1 LSGPFTYPIPGG
13 DVQIEFGVNR
23 WVLVETPDEQS
34 VQRQV
39 AHEPELA
46 GLLRELGL
54 TDEDARKAAAE
65 AWMERPVEADTTAA
79 RSSESLRRSAGG
91 TSWGVG
97 AVLLIFLAALVAVV
111 IVIVLSR

>member
-1 LSGPFTYPIPGG
+1 MSGPFTYPIPGG

-23 WVLVETPDEQS
+23 WVLVETPDGQS
-34 VQRQV
+34 VQRQL
-39 AHEPELA
+39 AQEPELA

-65 AWMERPVEADTTAA
+65 AWTERPVEADTTAA

-97 AVLLIFLAALVAVV
+97 AVLLIFLAALAVV
-111 IVIVLSR
+111 LVIVLTR